1 MVSWAQDVDV
11 STARSARGRSARQI
25 AWTAAA
31 NLTLPITALVSGPI
45 LARTLGPVGRGELAA
60 VLMPVTFAVGI
71 ALLGIPSA
79 VTFYVARRHA
89 PSGRIIR
96 QAAPV
101 VLGGSAVAAIVLIA
115 LAPYLLGSYPEG
127 VRLLQAAA
135 LVIPGAAF
143 IQLLRG
149 AVLGRRRYGFANAE
163 QSLTAVLR
171 AGGLVL
177 LALAG
182 ALTVSTALWMTILA
196 GLPAAALLLLG
207 LRTAAADHPDAS
219 ASATEIVGYGARAWG
234 GTVAD
239 AANRR
244 LDQVLMLPLA
254 GALQL
259 GYYAVA
265 VALAEFA
272 NILVGAI
279 QRVLFSESAARRDWG
294 LVERAGRCTVLVIG
308 VGAGVGFLAAPF
320 LVELLFGG
328 DFAPASS
335 MARVLFVAAVP
346 ASVGSVL
353 AAGLLGAGHPGGT
366 SIAQGVALC
375 LTLAG
380 IAVLVPRFGGLGA
393 AYTSLVAYSGFL
405 SVILW
410 KIKRS
415 ALGPLMACLVPTV
428 GDAAWL
434 LRQFDWPRSRRAAP
448 GPLGDASR

>member
-1 MVSWAQDVDV
+1 MASWAQDAVV
-11 STARSARGRSARQI
+11 RSPRSARGRSARQI
-25 AWTAAA
+25 AWSAAA
-31 NLTLPITALVSGPI
+31 NLTLPLTALVSGPI
-45 LARTLGPVGRGELAA
+45 LARSLGPEGRGELAA

-79 VTFYVARRHA
+79 VTFYVAGRGVA
-89 PSGRIIR
+89 SPRIIR
-96 QAAPV
+96 QAAPF
-101 VLGGSAVAAIVLIA
+101 VLGGAVVAAFALIA
-115 LAPYLLGSYPEG
+115 LAPYLLASYPEG
-127 VRLLQAAA
+127 VRLLQVAA
-135 LVIPGAAF
+135 LVIPVAAC

-149 AVLGRRRYGFANAE
+149 AVLGRRRYGLANAE

-171 AGGLVL
+171 VGGLVL
-177 LALAG
+177 LAFAG
-182 ALTVSTALWMTILA
+182 ALTVSTALWVTILA

-207 LRTAAADHPDAS
+207 LRTHDTDKSGAAS
-219 ASATEIVGYGARAWG
+219 AAEVVGYGARAWV

-244 LDQVLMLPLA
+244 LDQVLMLPLT

-265 VALAEFA
+265 VALTEFA

-279 QRVLFSESAARRDWG
+279 QRVLFSESAARRDWS

-308 VGAGVGFLAAPF
+308 AGAVVGFLAAPS

-335 MARVLFVAAVP
+335 MARVLFIAVVP

-366 SIAQGVALC
+366 SIAQSVALC

-380 IAVLVPRFGGLGA
+380 IVILVPRFGGLGA

-415 ALGPLMACLVPTV
+415 ALGPVRACLAPTV
-428 GDAAWL
+428 ADAAWL
-434 LRQFDWPRSRRAAP
+434 LRQFVSLRSRRVAP
-448 GPLGDASR
+448 EPLGDASR

>member
-1 MVSWAQDVDV
+1 MVSWAQDADV
-11 STARSARGRSARQI
+11 RSARFARGRSARQI

-31 NLTLPITALVSGPI
+31 NLTLPLTALVSGPI
-45 LARTLGPVGRGELAA
+45 LARTLGPEGRGELAA

-79 VTFYVARRHA
+79 VTYYVARRRVA
-89 PSGRIIR
+89 SPRIIR
-96 QAAPV
+96 QAAPF
-101 VLGGSAVAAIVLIA
+101 VLGGSVVAALVLIA
-115 LAPYLLGSYPEG
+115 LAPYLLASYPEG
-127 VRLLQAAA
+127 VRLLQLAA
-135 LVIPGAAF
+135 LVIPVAAC

-171 AGGLVL
+171 VGGLVL

-182 ALTVSTALWMTILA
+182 ALTVSTALWATILA
-196 GLPAAALLLLG
+196 GLPAALLLLLG
-207 LRTAAADHPDAS
+207 LRSSEADRSGAPAS
-219 ASATEIVGYGARAWG
+219 RSEIVGYGARAWG

-265 VALAEFA
+265 VALTEFA

-279 QRVLFSESAARRDWG
+279 QRVLFSEAAARSDWR

-308 VGAGVGFLAAPF
+308 AGAGVGFLAAPF
-320 LVELLFGG
+320 LVEILFGSA
-328 DFAPASS
+328 FEPASS
-335 MARVLFVAAVP
+335 MARVLFIAVVP

-353 AAGLLGAGHPGGT
+353 AAGLLGAGHPGAT
-366 SIAQGVALC
+366 SVAQAFALL
-375 LTLAG
+375 LTVAG
-380 IAVLVPRFGGLGA
+380 IALLVPRFGGLGA

-405 SVILW
+405 GVILW
-410 KIKRS
+410 EIKRS
-415 ALGPLMACLVPTV
+415 GTGSIAACLVPTLA
-428 GDAAWL
+428 DAAWL
-434 LRQFDWPRSRRAAP
+434 VRQFDWLRLRRAAP
-448 GPLGDASR
+448 VSLGDTSR